1 MSAENVEI
9 VLDSYRRFNAGEP
22 VASFVREYY
31 HADAEWHVA
40 REDPDS
46 AVHRGVAAITKHHE
60 RWIESYPDL
69 RLKGSEAKANGDR
82 VFAWVRVVGH
92 GAGSGLPVDMRL
104 AHVLT
109 FRDGKIARVGV
120 YYDRSDALKAVGLEE

>member
-1 MSAENVEI
+1 MPDESTTPDLVEI
-9 VLDSYRRFNAGEP
+9 WDLALDAP
-22 VASFVREYY
+22 ASLVREFY

-60 RWIESYPDL
+60 RWIDSYPDL
-69 RLKGSEAKANGDR
+69 KLERLEARANGDQ

-104 AHVLT
+104 AHVVT
-109 FRDGKIARVGV
+109 FRDGKIARVDV
-120 YYDRSDALKAVGLEE
+120 YYDRSHALKAVGLEE

>member
-1 MSAENVEI
+1 VSQENVEI

-22 VASFVREYY
+22 LASLVREYH
-31 HADAEWHVA
+31 HADSEWHVA

-46 AVHRGVAAITKHHE
+46 AVYRGVAAITKHQE
-60 RWIESYPDL
+60 RWIDSYPDL
-69 RLKGSEAKANGDR
+69 KLEASEAKANGDQ

-104 AHVLT
+104 AHVVT
-109 FRDGKIARVGV
+109 FRDGKITRLDV
-120 YYDRSDALKAVGLEE
+120 YYDRSEALRAVGLEE